1 MISLES
7 FLKINFL
14 SGVIGALITTPLFL
28 LYDLFRGKSVFGD
41 GSFLYVGGGYLL
53 GAFFAG
59 LLFFVSGM
67 VAFPVVRLLHKKG
80 FLKDFV

>member
-28 LYDLFRGKSVFGD
+28 LYDLFRGKSVIGD
-41 GSFLYVGGGYLL
+41 GSFLYIGAGYLL

-59 LLFFVSGM
+59 LLFFVSGLL
-67 VAFPVVRLLHKKG
+67 AYPVVRLLHKNGYVKN
-80 FLKDFV
+80 FV